1 MGNIYDLHAAM
12 QLNPAL
18 KQAVENYINLSSDE
32 RKNTIKNLIYK
43 WVNVENN
50 PLKGR
55 GSMSDARELNVY
67 EAIMGATF
75 VHRSQ
80 GKNPNSTVS
89 NYLHELYMIFQNYVY
104 ASLELQTTYKGL
116 IDTEYMVLKDNGALE
131 YDFTNFNATM
141 KELYNAEKYEKIV
154 AIKELLTQ
162 ASAYKPKLAMQL
174 FSNLQ
179 MLGLE
184 NEYFYKIIADNVLLA
199 KADGGNL
206 SGSSAAD
213 HITGSDNVDKIYAG
227 SGNDTI
233 IGRAGDDYI
242 DGGAGNDIYI
252 YNKGDGA
259 DTILDGSGSDIIKL
273 GDGFSKDDIL
283 AVRSG
288 NDLKILFKNSPND
301 SILIKNG
308 VINASYVIEKL
319 LFDNGD
325 ILTIDELRAMTL
337 IGDDGND
344 TINGYSDRN
353 NIIYGNGGDD
363 KLIGSSGNDTLYGN
377 EGNDKLYGN
386 EGNDTLNGG
395 SGDDILEGGNGD
407 DTYVFNLGDGNDT
420 ILESAGTDTIKFGAG
435 IKLDDLIAYRY
446 HQSTYDSFGLKID
459 IKNTNDSIFIKYLY
473 SSNKHYVPYTIENF
487 EFADGTKLTLK
498 EFESLVAY
506 KGTDGNNTIN
516 GLDETDDTIY
526 GNGGDDYLYGNGGN
540 DTIYGGSGKDNIKG
554 GNEDDML
561 YGNED
566 NDELYGESGNDT
578 LYGNEG
584 NDTLNGGSG
593 DDILEGGNG
602 DDTYVFNLGD
612 GNDTI
617 LESAG
622 TDTIKFGA
630 GIDKEK
636 ITFKRISSDL
646 SLKYED
652 NNIKISN
659 YFSNNSYKIEKIEL
673 ENGEFITSTQINKI
687 IEQLN
692 TYANDNGLTSITH
705 DDIASNQ
712 NLMQLVMSGWGN

>member
-1 MGNIYDLHAAM
+1 M
-12 QLNPAL
+12 
-18 KQAVENYINLSSDE
+18 
-32 RKNTIKNLIYK
+32 IYK
-43 WVNVENN
+43 WIDVENN

-233 IGRAGDDYI
+233 
-242 DGGAGNDIYI
+242 
-252 YNKGDGA
+252 
-259 DTILDGSGSDIIKL
+259 
-273 GDGFSKDDIL
+273 
-283 AVRSG
+283 
-288 NDLKILFKNSPND
+288 
-301 SILIKNG
+301 
-308 VINASYVIEKL
+308 
-319 LFDNGD
+319 
-325 ILTIDELRAMTL
+325 
-337 IGDDGND
+337 
-344 TINGYSDRN
+344 
-353 NIIYGNGGDD
+353 
-363 KLIGSSGNDTLYGN
+363 
-377 EGNDKLYGN
+377 
-386 EGNDTLNGG
+386 
-395 SGDDILEGGNGD
+395 
-407 DTYVFNLGDGNDT
+407 
-420 ILESAGTDTIKFGAG
+420 
-435 IKLDDLIAYRY
+435 
-446 HQSTYDSFGLKID
+446 
-459 IKNTNDSIFIKYLY
+459 
-473 SSNKHYVPYTIENF
+473 
-487 EFADGTKLTLK
+487 
-498 EFESLVAY
+498 
-506 KGTDGNNTIN
+506 
-516 GLDETDDTIY
+516 
-526 GNGGDDYLYGNGGN
+526 
-540 DTIYGGSGKDNIKG
+540 
-554 GNEDDML
+554 
-561 YGNED
+561 
-566 NDELYGESGNDT
+566 
-578 LYGNEG
+578 
-584 NDTLNGGSG
+584 
-593 DDILEGGNG
+593 
-602 DDTYVFNLGD
+602 
-612 GNDTI
+612 

-659 YFSNNSYKIEKIEL
+659 YFLNNSYKIEKIEL
-673 ENGEFITSTQINKI
+673 KNGEFITSTQINKI